1 MPILS
6 SSISPA
12 DPNFLEQKEAFQKSI
27 DHFRSL
33 EQCVITY
40 SQRAEKKFRKR
51 GQLLPRERLARLLDP
66 NTLFLELSTLAGL
79 GMHDDD
85 GKRSIA
91 GGGNII
97 GIGYVKGV
105 RCLITISDSAIKG
118 GAISPMG
125 LRKTLRAQ
133 EIAMVNKLPVV
144 SLVESAGANL
154 LHQAELFIEGG
165 KVFCNMA
172 RLSAA
177 GIPQITVVH
186 GSSTAGGAYIP
197 GLSDYVVVV
206 KDRAQIY
213 LAGPPLVK
221 AALGEDADAE
231 ELGGAMMHSTITGTA
246 EYLAEDDGQA
256 IHYARD
262 ILSHIGWND
271 SHEEAKNIAYKE
283 PRYPAED
290 LLGIVPLSSKK
301 PYDVREVIAR
311 IVDDSDF
318 LEFKQRYGIQTVCG
332 HARICGMKVGII
344 GNNGPI
350 YPQGA
355 TKAAHF
361 IQACCQSNTP
371 ILYLHNITGYM
382 VGKDA
387 EQAGIVKH
395 GSKMIQAVSNA
406 SVPQIS
412 IIIGGSFGAGNYGMC
427 GRAFDPRFIFS
438 WPNAKIS
445 VMGGEQAA
453 GVLEIIL
460 SNQLAKQLRVL
471 GLGPDDLSKIVTL
484 LRHHEEEWPKM
495 IKDFGLQIVPAGLKM
510 VAQGIAAN
518 LKKMGIA
525 LQQEPKSKLRDDVV
539 AAFSRLGVSLDRSK
553 QKSLGGM
560 LSSFCSENE
569 LSFAEQ
575 PKTGVLQQL
584 KDFICNQFDSES
596 TALFATARIWD
607 DGIIDPRD
615 TRIVVAE
622 CLSTCLDASK
632 RTLYPNSFGVA
643 RP

>member
-6 SSISPA
+6 SSISAA
-12 DPNFLEQKEAFQKSI
+12 DPEFIEQKKAFQQSL
-27 DHFRSL
+27 DHVRSL
-33 EQCVITY
+33 EQAVIAY
-40 SQRAEKKFRKR
+40 SKKATKKFQKR

-66 NTLFLELSTLAGL
+66 NRPFLELSTLAGL

-85 GKRSIA
+85 GKTRIA

-97 GIGYVKGV
+97 GIGYVQGV
-105 RCLITISDSAIKG
+105 RCVITISDSAIKG

-125 LRKTLRAQ
+125 LKKTLRAQ
-133 EIAMVNKLPVV
+133 EIALKNKLPVI

-165 KVFCNMA
+165 RIFCNMA

-262 ILSHIGWND
+262 VLAHIGWND
-271 SHEEAKNIAYKE
+271 AHQQQEPLSFHP
-283 PRYPAED
+283 PRYDAED
-290 LLGIVPLSSKK
+290 LMGIVPLSSKK

-311 IVDDSDF
+311 LVDDSDF
-318 LEFKQRYGIQTVCG
+318 LEFKQRYGVQTICG
-332 HARICGMKVGII
+332 HARIFGMKVGII

-350 YPQGA
+350 YPQGS
-355 TKAAHF
+355 TKATHF

-371 ILYLHNITGYM
+371 IIYLHNITGYM

-387 EQAGIVKH
+387 EQSGIVKH

-406 SVPQIS
+406 TVPQIS
-412 IIIGGSFGAGNYGMC
+412 VIIGGSFGAGNYGMC

-460 SNQLAKQLRVL
+460 SNQLGKQLKMM
-471 GLGPDDLSKIVTL
+471 GLAPEELFKIVTL

-495 IKDFGLQIVPAGLKM
+495 ISDFGLKIVPAGLKM

-525 LQQEPKSKLRDDVV
+525 LQEDAQSKLHADVI
-539 AAFSRLGVSLDRSK
+539 ASFSNQGITLDRK
-553 QKSLGGM
+553 TKKLLVQALKN
-560 LSSFCSENE
+560 FCAQQEIV
-569 LSFAEQ
+569 FAET
-575 PKTGVLQQL
+575 PKKGVLQQL
-584 KDFICNQFDSES
+584 KDTICQQFDAES

-615 TRIVVAE
+615 TRNVLAE

-632 RTLYPNSFGVA
+632 RTVYPNTFGVA